1 MTRRRRWKVL
11 AFLPLAVLAC
21 SSTLE
26 PRENVTLLVTNET
39 CETGTCSP
47 LRILGFPD
55 NQPATP
61 GGFWSIEL
69 GVLTGPSA
77 CLTLPASREFHV
89 TEVPGGKTTTYRWTS
104 ANGLSLGAQPASE
117 SQLLARPSTAE
128 FIPASMEAWSVTL
141 PGDGDASPAVVC
153 TP

>member
-1 MTRRRRWKVL
+1 MTRRRRSKIL
-11 AFLPLAVLAC
+11 PFLPFAALAC

-39 CETGTCSP
+39 CDTGTCSP

-69 GVLTGPSA
+69 GVLTGASA
-77 CLTLPASREFHV
+77 CLTLPATREFRV
-89 TEVPGGKTTTYRWTS
+89 TEVPSGKTTTYRWTS
-104 ANGLSLGAQPASE
+104 ADGLALGAQPVSE
-117 SQLLARPSTAE
+117 PQLLASPSTAE
-128 FIPASMEAWSVTL
+128 FVPASMEAWAVTL
-141 PGDGDASPAVVC
+141 PGTGVASPHALC